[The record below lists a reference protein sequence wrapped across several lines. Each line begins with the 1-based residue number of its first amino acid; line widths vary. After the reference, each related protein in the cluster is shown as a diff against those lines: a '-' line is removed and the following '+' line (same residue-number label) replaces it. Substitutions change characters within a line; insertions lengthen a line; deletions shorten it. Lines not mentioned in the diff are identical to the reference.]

1 MVYTMTPTVLKE
13 AAPTEEYDLC
23 PRNTKRVLV
32 GHSLGSNLQHRHLPH
47 TLCQKCLLELRGLRN
62 SEIS

>member
-1 MVYTMTPTVLKE
+1 MAYTTTPTVLKE
-13 AAPTEEYDLC
+13 TAPTEEHDS
-23 PRNTKRVLV
+23 RNTKRVLV
-32 GHSLGSNLQHRHLPH
+32 GHYFRSNLQHRHLPH